1 MKTNTR
7 LYKCLLLSFIFL
19 ATLVT
24 TAFSATAVERE
35 CRYEDFTFTAT
46 PDKGVYGEEV
56 NLSVSASNL
65 PENGLVYQW
74 LKWGIDDASGREAF
88 VPISIT
94 TEGNLTYSI
103 DQDTTTIIVV
113 AEACVAKV
121 QIKEITLSLEPIDRE
136 CNDIILQPIVKLGV
150 DEPISYKWQRSTD
163 GITWE
168 DLDPSAVEPVE
179 IEGLEG
185 CVKVTISE
193 TSMFRLA
200 EVDASGAET
209 GLYSDVTELYEL
221 ENCPSD
227 KPSDEPTDTPSDE
240 PVDDPT
246 DEPSDEPVEDPKDE
260 PSDEPVDDPTDEP
273 SDEPVEDPKD
283 EPSDQPSDEPV
294 EDPKDEPS
302 EEPEEEP
309 TEEPSYDIVW
319 PTVFTPM
326 VVDGYNDDFVM
337 GLQPAVA
344 LKIFDRYGNL
354 VRETSD
360 GWDGRYSTG
369 EYAMPGVYYYI
380 ATLSNGDIVK
390 GNVELLNEE

>member
-1 MKTNTR
+1 MFR
-7 LYKCLLLSFIFL
+7 
-19 ATLVT
+19 
-24 TAFSATAVERE
+24 
-35 CRYEDFTFTAT
+35 
-46 PDKGVYGEEV
+46 
-56 NLSVSASNL
+56 
-65 PENGLVYQW
+65 
-74 LKWGIDDASGREAF
+74 
-88 VPISIT
+88 
-94 TEGNLTYSI
+94 
-103 DQDTTTIIVV
+103 
-113 AEACVAKV
+113 
-121 QIKEITLSLEPIDRE
+121 
-136 CNDIILQPIVKLGV
+136 
-150 DEPISYKWQRSTD
+150 
-163 GITWE
+163 
-168 DLDPSAVEPVE
+168 
-179 IEGLEG
+179 
-185 CVKVTISE
+185 ISE
-193 TSMFRLA
+193 INATS
-200 EVDASGAET
+200 DTET

-240 PVDDPT
+240 PI
-246 DEPSDEPVEDPKDE
+246 EDPKDE

-273 SDEPVEDPKD
+273 SDEPIEDPKD
-283 EPSDQPSDEPV
+283 EPSDEPSDEPV

-302 EEPEEEP
+302 EEPEDEP

>member
-1 MKTNTR
+1 MKTNSL
-7 LYKCLLLSFIFL
+7 LYRSLLVSLLLL
-19 ATLVT
+19 
-24 TAFSATAVERE
+24 AFSVNIAYSAVSERQ
-35 CRYEDFTFTAT
+35 CQFSDFSLIANKN
-46 PDKGVYGEEV
+46 KGFYGEEV
-56 NLSVSASNL
+56 LLSAVASDL
-65 PENGLVYQW
+65 PAEGLVFQW
-74 LKWGIDDASGREAF
+74 LKWGIDDASGQDAI
-88 VPISIT
+88 VPIAIT
-94 TEGNLTYSI
+94 TDGNISYTI
-103 DQDTTTIIVV
+103 TQDTATIMVV
-113 AEACVAKV
+113 AQGCAAELV
-121 QIKEITLSLEPIDRE
+121 IKELVFGLEYIDRE
-136 CNDIILQPIVKLGV
+136 CNDIILQAVVGLGV
-150 DEPISYKWQRSTD
+150 DETIPYKWQRSSD
-163 GITWE
+163 GSIWE
-168 DLDPSAVEPVE
+168 DIDESAVVAYEVE
-179 IEGLEG
+179 GSED
-185 CVKVTISE
+185 CFKVTINE
-193 TSMFRLA
+193 KSMFRISEINA
-200 EVDASGAET
+200 TSDTET

-240 PVDDPT
+240 PI
-246 DEPSDEPVEDPKDE
+246 EDPKDE

-273 SDEPVEDPKD
+273 SDEPIEDPKD
-283 EPSDQPSDEPV
+283 EPSDEPSDEPV

-302 EEPEEEP
+302 EEPEDEP

>member
-7 LYKCLLLSFIFL
+7 LLILLLFF
-19 ATLVT
+19 ATSVNM
-24 TAFSATAVERE
+24 AFSATAVERE
-35 CRYEDFTFTAT
+35 CRYTDFSLTAT